1 MDRRALRVLD
11 RGGAPASR
19 QGGRERGLTVIELLI
34 VIALLG
40 IVSAIGVPTFLQQL
54 ERMRVLRAIADIKS
68 IESEINSY
76 ENAMDILPDDLDDL
90 DAQSRQDPWGRPYV
104 YFKFGGPGWRGRAR
118 KDRFL
123 VPINSAFDL
132 YSVGRDGESRP
143 PLQNPK
149 SLDDIVRANDGA
161 FCGLGRDF

>member
-1 MDRRALRVLD
+1 MDRRALKGFACR
-11 RGGAPASR
+11 GAPVSR
-19 QGGRERGLTVIELLI
+19 PGWRELGLTVIELLI

-54 ERMRVLRAIADIKS
+54 ERMRVLRAIADIKA

-76 ENAMDILPDDLDDL
+76 ENLMDVLPADL
-90 DAQSRQDPWGRPYV
+90 DALDVHARQDPWGRPYV
-104 YFKFGGPGWRGRAR
+104 YFRFGGPGWRGEAR

-149 SLDDIVRANDGA
+149 SLDDVVRANDGA
-161 FCGLGRDF
+161 FCGLGREF

>member
-1 MDRRALRVLD
+1 MDPAALKDRQGRSAPSSRRRA
-11 RGGAPASR
+11 
-19 QGGRERGLTVIELLI
+19 RELGLTLIELLI

-40 IVSAIGVPTFLQQL
+40 IIAAIVVPAVYQQL
-54 ERMRVLRAIADIKS
+54 ERIKVRRAIADLVL
-68 IESEINSY
+68 IEFAVERY
-76 ENAMDILPDDLDDL
+76 EDENDSLPESFDDL
-90 DAQSRQDPWGRPYV
+90 AQAPRIDPWGRAYV

-123 VPINSAFDL
+123 VPINSTFDL
-132 YSVGRDGESRP
+132 YSIGRDGDSRP

-161 FCGLGRDF
+161 FYGLGRDF